1 MYTYNISKRLCEILN
16 TEFDPTQLP
25 SDQELSII
33 PDDSELIRKP
43 LVVTGWKH
51 TEETKQILREQKLG
65 KPAHN
70 KGKPN
75 PNQSEKM
82 RNNNPMHN
90 SESKQK
96 KLQTTLLKY
105 GSEFPVRNSFLP
117 GQIPDNKI
125 KDTFEFQ
132 CEQCKSVETRRAT
145 AHNKTKFCSKSCAA
159 THSNLKRHSSH
170 APA

>member
-1 MYTYNISKRLCEILN
+1 MYTYNFSKRLCEILN

-33 PDDSELIRKP
+33 PDNSELIRKS

-75 PNQSEKM
+75 PKQSEKM
-82 RNNNPMHN
+82 RNNNPMHDPETRIR
-90 SESKQK
+90 SGLSRK
-96 KLQTTLLKY
+96 
-105 GSEFPVRNSFLP
+105 G
-117 GQIPDNKI
+117 IPAHNKI
-125 KDTFEFQ
+125 KLTFDFQ
-132 CEQCKSVETRRAT
+132 CQHCGNIQVRRAT
-145 AHNKTKFCSKSCAA
+145 AHNKTRFCSKSCAV
-159 THSNLKRHSSH
+159 TYSNLNRNKKSQF
-170 APA
+170 ADTCAAG